1 MFENANKLNPLSQ
14 LGEFGLIGE
23 LEKAFP
29 TTQAGIVMGIGD
41 DAAVFE
47 KDTENYWLLST
58 DMLVEGIH
66 FDLVYTPLKHLGY
79 KAIVSNVSD
88 IAAMNGIPKA
98 VTVSLAMS
106 SKYTIEA
113 TEALYEGIQL
123 ACQKYGLD
131 LVGGDTSSSKHGM
144 MLSVSIVGE
153 VSKNDI
159 VYRNRAALSDLVVL
173 TGDLGGAYVGLQI
186 LEREKSVFMANSGI
200 QPELEGYDYI
210 LERQLKPEARTD
222 IKKLLLELGIK
233 PTSMIDVSDGLSS
246 ELHHLAKR
254 SGVGFTIYEEKLP
267 IDQLTYDTAR
277 MLNLD
282 PTICALHGGE
292 DYELLFTIPVTDFEK
307 VKGNPSMSVIGY
319 CSEAANGINLITRG
333 ETAVVPIVAQGW
345 NAFTLPQ

>member
-29 TTQAGIVMGIGD
+29 TTQSGIVMGIGD

-66 FDLVYTPLKHLGY
+66 FDLIYTPLKHLGY
-79 KAIVSNVSD
+79 KAIASNVSD

-98 VTVSLAMS
+98 VTVSLALS

-144 MLSVSIVGE
+144 MLSVTVVGE
-153 VSKNDI
+153 VAKNDI
-159 VYRNRAALSDLVVL
+159 VYRN
-173 TGDLGGAYVGLQI
+173 
-186 LEREKSVFMANSGI
+186 SGI
-200 QPELEGYDYI
+200 QPDLEGYDYI

-222 IKKLLLELGIK
+222 IKKLLVQLGVK
-233 PTSMIDVSDGLSS
+233 PTAMIDVSDGLSS

-319 CSEAANGINLITRG
+319 CSEAVSGINLITRG

-345 NAFTLPQ
+345 NTFNNPQ

>member
-1 MFENANKLNPLSQ
+1 
-14 LGEFGLIGE
+14 
-23 LEKAFP
+23 
-29 TTQAGIVMGIGD
+29 
-41 DAAVFE
+41 
-47 KDTENYWLLST
+47 
-58 DMLVEGIH
+58 
-66 FDLVYTPLKHLGY
+66 
-79 KAIVSNVSD
+79 
-88 IAAMNGIPKA
+88 
-98 VTVSLAMS
+98 MS

-113 TEALYEGIQL
+113 TEAIYEGIQL

-153 VSKNDI
+153 VAKNDI

-282 PTICALHGGE
+282 PTMCALHGGE